1 MKQLLSNAVRRAPA
15 LVVALAAVFTLSAEL
30 PAQEEEGQQP
40 SGRTRVLVP
49 PLQTAQGVNDDFGRN
64 VAERVRER
72 LQAFDI
78 LTAVTGD
85 EIDDALDEFDL
96 NRDEMTPVQWRQL
109 AGQINAGLI
118 LLGEASPASG
128 GGVDVQVRYVD
139 AKTGD
144 ELRSPSFSVSGDGGD
159 GRQAAA
165 DQIASSLDTQ
175 VTYMRSLLFCQDYF
189 GAEQFEDALRNCNE
203 ALSINETST
212 QALMI
217 RGQIYREQEQW
228 EDARQDFSTVVENN
242 ESNTSALQ
250 NLAYVNAQL
259 GNTDRA
265 TELYREYLNFNPD
278 DSQIRLNVAYNL
290 ASAGALDEAISLLQ
304 DGVERDSTNA
314 NLWKYMGDVAL
325 RKGTSGSGTQV
336 QGQDAGV
343 EDTAAVRLA
352 VNAYE
357 HVLDIRGDSA
367 QPDLIQNTIKAQ
379 MQMGNLQE
387 ALDFSDRALSER
399 PEDTTVLGLKASVL
413 ARQENYADAA
423 SVMDSL
429 ISLDSEFQQAYLRRG
444 SYRLQAGVS
453 ADEVLP
459 DFERA
464 VEQGTS
470 GNVIADRMLAV
481 GYNDYFQ
488 NDDLQTA
495 SQLFQTGLEFAES
508 GSEAANRLHFFLG
521 YGAYQQ
527 GEQLDSSNTEEACEP
542 AQQALE
548 YFQQAQS
555 ELKQAGSY
563 QASSQKKLIKAAG
576 DYIYRQNQI
585 VKKAC

>member
-1 MKQLLSNAVRRAPA
+1 MKPLLSHAVRRLPA
-15 LVVALAAVFTLSAEL
+15 VAAALAAVFALSADL
-30 PAQEEEGQQP
+30 PAQEGQQP

-49 PLQTAQGVNDDFGRN
+49 PLETAEGVNDDFGRN

-72 LQAFDI
+72 LQDFDI

-96 NRDEMTPVQWRQL
+96 DRDRMTPVQWRQL

-118 LLGEASPASG
+118 LFGEATPGSG
-128 GGVDVQVRYVD
+128 GGVDVQMRFVD

-175 VTYMRSLLFCQDYF
+175 VTYMRSLLFCQDYY
-189 GAEQFEDALRNCNE
+189 GAEQYEDALRNCNK

-212 QALMI
+212 QAHMT
-217 RGQIYREQEQW
+217 RGQIYRQQEQW
-228 EDARQDFSTVVENN
+228 EESRQDFAAVVENN
-242 ESNTSALQ
+242 ESNTDALQ

-278 DSQIRLNVAYNL
+278 DAQVRLSVAYDL
-290 ASAGALDEAISLLQ
+290 ASAGALDESIGLLQ
-304 DGVERDSTNA
+304 DGIDRDSTNA

-325 RKGTSGSGTQV
+325 RKGTAGSGTQV
-336 QGQDAGV
+336 QGQGAGV

-352 VNAYE
+352 VSAYE
-357 HVLDIRGDSA
+357 HVLEIRGDSA
-367 QPDLIQNTIKAQ
+367 EPDLIRNTIAAQ

-387 ALDFSDRALSER
+387 ALDFADRALGNR
-399 PEDTTVLGLKASVL
+399 PEDVDLLGLKASIL
-413 ARQENYADAA
+413 ARQENYAEAA
-423 SVMDSL
+423 SVMDSV
-429 ISLDSEFQQAYLRRG
+429 ISLDPEFNRAYLRRG
-444 SYRLQAGVS
+444 NYRLQAGASTEDVM
-453 ADEVLP
+453 P

-464 VEQGTS
+464 VEHGTS
-470 GNVIADRMLAV
+470 GNVIAERMLAV

-495 SQLFQTGLEFAES
+495 SQLFQTGLEFAEPGS
-508 GSEAANRLHFFLG
+508 GAAQQLHFFMG
-521 YGAYQQ
+521 YGAYRQ
-527 GEQLDSSNTEEACEP
+527 GEQLDNQNTDEACQP
-542 AQQALE
+542 AQQALD

-555 ELKQAGSY
+555 QLKQAGSY

-585 VKKAC
+585 IKKSC